1 MLKPT
6 EQDRGP
12 AARARDHVCR
22 GYRERAEFVS
32 RAQEFLAEGLAA
44 GERVLYVAPGDEAAL
59 TGQLREDGRC
69 GEGLESGAVQVASV
83 DSTYTTGTVVDP
95 AGQVELY
102 AAATSEALAA
112 GFTGLRVA
120 ADATSLVRTPA
131 QVDAFARYEHLVDHY
146 MAAHPMSAMCGY
158 DVGELGGEVVAQLG
172 CMHPAASAGVTPFHL
187 HGHARDGSAAA
198 LDGDLDLESR
208 ELWPLALERAG
219 LRASAGT
226 VAIDAAGLA
235 FADHRS
241 LFALADYAERHATTV
256 VLRTRLSTPARLT
269 ELLDL
274 PGVRVER
281 AA

>member
-1 MLKPT
+1 MPT
-6 EQDRGP
+6 ERESGP
-12 AARARDHVCR
+12 SSPPRDHVCR
-22 GYRERAEFVS
+22 GYRRRGEFVAH
-32 RAQEFLAEGLAA
+32 AQDFLAEGLAA

-59 TGQLREDGRC
+59 TGQLRVHERC
-69 GEGLESGAVQVASV
+69 DEGLERGAVQVASV
-83 DSTYTTGTVVDP
+83 DSAYPTGAVVDP

-146 MAAHPMSAMCGY
+146 MATHPMSAMCGY
-158 DVGELGGEVVAQLG
+158 DVAELGGEVVAQLA
-172 CMHPAASAGVTPFHL
+172 CMHPHAHEGGAPFHL
-187 HGHARDGSAAA
+187 HGHVRDGSAAA
-198 LDGDLDLESR
+198 LDGDLDLESAG
-208 ELWPLALERAG
+208 LWPLALERAA
-219 LRASAGT
+219 LRPTAGT
-226 VAIDAAGLA
+226 IAIDAAGLG
-235 FADHRS
+235 FVDHRS
-241 LFALADYAERHATTV
+241 LYALADYAERHDTTM
-256 VLRTRLSTPARLT
+256 VLRTRLATPARLV

>member
-1 MLKPT
+1 MQKPT
-6 EQDRGP
+6 EQERGP
-12 AARARDHVCR
+12 APRVRDHVCR
-22 GYRERAEFVS
+22 GYRRPAEFVAD
-32 RAQEFLAEGLAA
+32 AQEFLAEGLAA

-59 TGQLREDGRC
+59 TGQLREDDRC
-69 GEGLESGAVQVASV
+69 GEGLDSGAVQVASV
-83 DSTYTTGTVVDP
+83 DAAYPSGTVVDP
-95 AGQVELY
+95 AGQVAVY
-102 AAATSEALAA
+102 ASATSEALAA

-120 ADATSLVRTPA
+120 ADVTSLARTPA
-131 QVDAFARYEHLVDHY
+131 QVDAFARYEHLVDHF

-158 DVGELGGEVVAQLG
+158 DVGELGGEVVAQLA
-172 CMHPAASAGVTPFHL
+172 CMHPHANAGATPFHL
-187 HGHARDGSAAA
+187 HGHAQDGSAAA

-219 LRASAGT
+219 LRSSAGT
-226 VAIDAAGLA
+226 IAIDAAGLG
-235 FADHRS
+235 FVDHRS

-256 VLRTRLSTPARLT
+256 VLRTRLTTPARLV

>member
-1 MLKPT
+1 MPT
-6 EQDRGP
+6 ERERP
-12 AARARDHVCR
+12 PSSPARDHVCR
-22 GYRERAEFVS
+22 GYRRRGEFVS

-44 GERVLYVAPGDEAAL
+44 GERVLYVAPGDEAVL
-59 TGQLREDGRC
+59 TGQLRADERC
-69 GEGLESGAVQVASV
+69 DEGLERGAVQVASV
-83 DSTYTTGTVVDP
+83 DATYTTGAVVDP

-158 DVGELGGEVVAQLG
+158 DVAELGGDVVAQLA
-172 CMHPAASAGVTPFHL
+172 CMHPTAHDGGAPFHL

-198 LDGDLDLESR
+198 LGGELDLDSR
-208 ELWPLALERAG
+208 ELWPQALERAG
-219 LRASAGT
+219 LRAEGGE
-226 VAIDAAGLA
+226 VVLDAAGLD

-241 LFALADYAERHATTV
+241 LVALAGYAERHATTV
-256 VLRTRLSTPARLT
+256 VLRTRLATPARLV

-274 PGVRVER
+274 TGVRVER